1 MFVSPG
7 DDSSPMNIRS
17 TSSLARTLSFLRYFG
32 TARFWEY
39 IVGATFIVI
48 LVYLVMVSF
57 RITAGISQTL
67 TGADHRIRLQ
77 VLNGCGVDGLARR
90 TMEGLSGYNDG
101 EIEIKVV
108 DTDNF
113 ELHEIPHSFIISR
126 ESDVDAAR
134 LLARSLG
141 LDPSDVTYQPLEHN
155 DHHISVTLVLG
166 EDYGTMNLNP
176 GKQGDSKGT

>member
-1 MFVSPG
+1 
-7 DDSSPMNIRS
+7 MNIQS
-17 TSSLARTLSFLRYFG
+17 TAPASRALRFLKHLG

-67 TGADHRIRLQ
+67 SGADHRIRLQ

-90 TMEGLSGYNDG
+90 TMEGLSGYNNG
-101 EIEIKVV
+101 EIEIVVV

-113 ELHEIPHSFIISR
+113 ELHEIPRSFIISR
-126 ESDVDAAR
+126 EADVDAAR
-134 LLARSLG
+134 HLARSLG
-141 LDPSDVTYQPLEHN
+141 LNPSDVTYQPLEHN
-155 DHHISVTLVLG
+155 DHHVSVTLVLG
-166 EDYGTMNLNP
+166 EDYENMNLNP
-176 GKQGDSKGT
+176 GRQGDSKGT